1 MQKEPLRVH
10 VDNGVK
16 SELGK
21 WKPNQTRISTPLAL
35 ISGWAAATNGGG
47 AAKDWWGAAEN
58 QEGAGKADTWGAK
71 DHPWEE
77 QCAAQDLLLYLKLDT
92 HMHGVFYV
100 VGPHS
105 FIWFQFVFVLF
116 FISIFLF
123 FIYLSLFFFLS
134 HYYYHILYLFFRI
147 LFFTGYVSAMHVCD
161 WLNW

>member
-1 MQKEPLRVH
+1 MQWKMNQWELVLIMEWKKIRLE
-10 VDNGVK
+10 
-16 SELGK
+16 SE
-21 WKPNQTRISTPLAL
+21 KPTRTKISKPLAL
-35 ISGWAAATNGGG
+35 LSGWAAATNGWG

-105 FIWFQFVFVLF
+105 FIWFRFVFLKFFNYFFSLVIIAIIY
-116 FISIFLF
+116 FISLF
-123 FIYLSLFFFLS
+123 RF
-134 HYYYHILYLFFRI
+134 
-147 LFFTGYVSAMHVCD
+147 LFFTGYVSAMHECD